1 MRNIFLG
8 LILLLLSG
16 CAVIQPV
23 VDRFTIAPFDSGEY
37 SLVNKLRTTAI
48 KAKPSCNTKSD
59 PWKFIYSYVYEIHDT
74 SLLLKNYSEYLPK
87 NDQTIK
93 PIELIH
99 QMTTDLKKRYEQD
112 VTVSKTYCE
121 LKIQSIIDASE
132 SIQKAIG
139 KRPRP

>member
-1 MRNIFLG
+1 MKKIIISLT
-8 LILLLLSG
+8 LLFLSG
-16 CAVIQPV
+16 CSVVQPIY
-23 VDRFTIAPFDSGEY
+23 DKFMIAPFDSNEY
-37 SLVNKLRTTAI
+37 ALVNHLRTVAI
-48 KAKPSCNTKSD
+48 QTKPSCNTADD
-59 PWKFIYSYVYEIHDT
+59 PWMHIYSYVEKLHET

-93 PIELIH
+93 PVNLVY
-99 QMTTDLKKRYEQD
+99 QMTTDLKNRYEKE
-112 VTVSKTYCE
+112 TKVSKTYCE